1 VPVRAVFFDA
11 GETLV
16 HPHPSFPDLFSE
28 ILRREGHDLDPE
40 KVRDRV
46 FVISDRFKLAAEANE
61 LWTTSPERSRAFW
74 LSVYDRFLEEV
85 GVPSDD
91 GIGDV
96 LYTEFT
102 DLSNYRLFD
111 DVPAVLERL
120 TDAGLQLGVV
130 SNFEEWLER
139 LLDQLEVSSYFDV
152 RVISGVEGMEKPD
165 PAIFHLALDRAGVDP
180 KDAVYVGDNPVFD
193 TEPAEA
199 LGMRG
204 ILIDRRERYPEH
216 GGVRITSLEE
226 LPAAVGL

>member
-1 VPVRAVFFDA
+1 VPVRAIFFDA

-28 ILRREGHDLDPE
+28 ILKREGYELDPE
-40 KVRDRV
+40 RVRDRV

-61 LWTTSPERSRAFW
+61 LWTTSPEKSRTFW
-74 LSVYDRFLEEV
+74 LSVYETFLKEI
-85 GVPSDD
+85 GIPSGD
-91 GIGDV
+91 GIGDL
-96 LYTEFT
+96 LYAEFT

-120 TDAGLQLGVV
+120 TDEGLQLGVV

-139 LLDQLEVSSYFDV
+139 LLDQLEVSRYFDV

-165 PAIFHLALDRAGVDP
+165 PAIFNLALDRAGVDP
-180 KDAVYVGDNPVFD
+180 ADAVYVGDNPVFD

-199 LGMRG
+199 IGMRA
-204 ILIDRRERYPEH
+204 ILIDRRDRYPEH
-216 GGVRITSLEE
+216 GGIRITSLDE